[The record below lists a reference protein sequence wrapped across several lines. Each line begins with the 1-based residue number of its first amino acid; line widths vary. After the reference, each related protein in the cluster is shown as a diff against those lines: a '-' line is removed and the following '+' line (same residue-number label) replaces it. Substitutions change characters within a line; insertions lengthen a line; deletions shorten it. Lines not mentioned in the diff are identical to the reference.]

1 MKPPSSQLN
10 FTRAQQQ
17 QQGSASG
24 HLSQISEDGGAFPPG
39 LIGGDRSSGES
50 SGAASRSF
58 SGGFSIVGP
67 WEESREIIAT
77 LGAYD
82 PQVAERTSSA
92 ENTSK
97 SLDNNVALSHC
108 VHGSCSSAA
117 PWLTRR
123 WRWRAWT
130 GT

>member
-10 FTRAQQQ
+10 FTRAQQ

-82 PQVAERTSSA
+82 PQVAESIREFGLASHSVI
-92 ENTSK
+92 
-97 SLDNNVALSHC
+97 LLHC
-108 VHGSCSSAA
+108 VHGTVLAVQ
-117 PWLTRR
+117 RR
-123 WRWRAWT
+123 H
-130 GT
+130 G